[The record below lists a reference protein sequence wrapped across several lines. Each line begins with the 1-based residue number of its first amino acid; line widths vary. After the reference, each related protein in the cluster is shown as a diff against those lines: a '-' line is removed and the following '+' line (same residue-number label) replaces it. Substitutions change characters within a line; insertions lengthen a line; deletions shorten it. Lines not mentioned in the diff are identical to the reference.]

1 MRVIEELIRNNK
13 EWAEQTKKKEPDFFD
28 KLANQQH
35 PEILWIGCSDSRV
48 SSNLITGKKP
58 GEIFVHRNVANV
70 VENTDFN
77 CLSVL
82 QYAVEYLKV
91 NTIIVCGHYN
101 CGGVTAAY
109 HGKELGL
116 IDNWLRNIR
125 DVYYANQDE
134 IYKLDDEKARIDR
147 LCELNVKHQVH
158 NVCHT
163 TIVQNAW
170 KRGQKLSVCG
180 MIYDVSDGIL
190 KDLKVVLDSA
200 DAVSNP
206 YLVK

>member
-1 MRVIEELIRNNK
+1 MRVIEELIKNNRN
-13 EWAEQTKKKEPDFFD
+13 WAEQTKKDEPDFFD

-125 DVYYANQDE
+125 DVYYANREE
-134 IYKLDDEKARIDR
+134 IYQLDDEKDRIDR
-147 LCELNVKHQVH
+147 LCELNVKQQVH

-180 MIYDVSDGIL
+180 MIYDVKDGIL
-190 KDLKVVLDSA
+190 KDLKIVLDSTE
-200 DAVSNP
+200 AVSNP